1 MVKSSVITSTG
12 ETLGISLTIN
22 EKDSILFACYT
33 YIHINMLIYMSVYS
47 ITE

>member
-1 MVKSSVITSTG
+1 MVKSSVITTTS

-22 EKDSILFACYT
+22 EKDSILFACYI
-33 YIHINMLIYMSVYS
+33 YIHINMFMSVYF